1 MADTR
6 LVVGCMTGTSLDGI
20 DAALVEI
27 RGRGLGMSARVV
39 RATAGPL
46 GEIGVRLR
54 ALAEQVPM
62 TAGEIAGLSRELALV
77 HARAVAEVC
86 GAAKPDL
93 VCAHGQTVF
102 HKPPLSWQLL
112 NGAVLA
118 AEVGC
123 KVVFDLRAADLA
135 AGGQGAPI
143 TPMADWVLFR
153 AVAERTV
160 VVNLG
165 GFVNFTRLRRDAGP
179 EEVEGGDV
187 CACNHVLDAVA
198 RRTLGTPFDE
208 SGAAASAGS
217 VDDVA
222 MDDLLGVMR
231 AQRAA
236 RRSLGTGDEVVS
248 WIGRQWRG
256 GVGVAGSDL
265 AATACAAIGQM
276 IAEVTAG
283 ADVILLAGG
292 GTKNKTLA
300 VAVASRATARVE
312 TTAAHGVGVDVREAA
327 SFAVLGALSEDRV
340 PITLRKVTGG
350 NAGVVSGVW
359 CGDGGVR

>member
-27 RGRGLGMSARVV
+27 SGRGLEISARVV

-46 GEIGVRLR
+46 GEIGPRLR
-54 ALAEQVPM
+54 ALAEQEPM

-86 GAAKPDL
+86 GEQKPDL

-118 AEVGC
+118 AEVRC

-143 TPMADWVLFR
+143 TPIADWVLFR
-153 AVAERTV
+153 AAAERTV

-165 GFVNFTRLRRDAGP
+165 GFVNFTRLRRGAGP
-179 EEVEGGDV
+179 QEVEGGDV
-187 CACNHVLDAVA
+187 CACNHILDAIA
-198 RRTLGTPFDE
+198 RRTLGKPFDQD
-208 SGAAASAGS
+208 GAAASAGT
-217 VDDVA
+217 VDDEA
-222 MDDLLGVMR
+222 LDDLLGVMR

-236 RRSLGTGDEVVS
+236 RRSLGTGDEVAS

-256 GVGVAGSDL
+256 GACVAGGDL
-265 AATACAAIGQM
+265 AATACEAIGQM
-276 IAEVTAG
+276 IAEVA
-283 ADVILLAGG
+283 AEAEVVLLAGG
-292 GTKNKTLA
+292 GAKNKALA
-300 VAVASRATARVE
+300 GAVASCANARVE
-312 TTAAHGVGVDVREAA
+312 TTAVHGVGIDVREAA
-327 SFAVLGALSEDRV
+327 SFAVLGALCEDRV
-340 PITLRKVTGG
+340 PITLPRVTKVEQ
-350 NAGVVSGVW
+350 AGPLAGVW
-359 CGDGGVR
+359 CWPPLG